1 MDVVYALKKSG
12 KVLYGYGAWESEFH
26 WFLHHF
32 IFNSIFVAYISILI
46 FIFKSKDRT
55 V

>member
-32 IFNSIFVAYISILI
+32 IF
-46 FIFKSKDRT
+46 
-55 V
+55 